1 MKIHKS
7 LSVIVPLY
15 NKEIFIKST
24 LDNISLL
31 LKDIDYEIIVVEN
44 GSTDNSKQVLRSYI
58 NSNENLPLV
67 PISSKK
73 GLGNAL
79 KAGIKA
85 SKKDFIMCIPAD
97 FTSGKSEIKFFL
109 TNGDHDYVI
118 GSRTLSSNISRDKN
132 RILVSSVLHIFNKFI
147 LNIPIKDTQFT
158 FIIRTNLANQ
168 LILNCKSTGFYIT
181 AEMIYFALKKNVQIL
196 EIPVFLTEDKRN
208 KTTIKFFSDSLNV
221 ISDIFRVFINH
232 GRL

>member
-1 MKIHKS
+1 
-7 LSVIVPLY
+7 
-15 NKEIFIKST
+15 
-24 LDNISLL
+24 
-31 LKDIDYEIIVVEN
+31 
-44 GSTDNSKQVLRSYI
+44 
-58 NSNENLPLV
+58 
-67 PISSKK
+67 
-73 GLGNAL
+73 
-79 KAGIKA
+79 
-85 SKKDFIMCIPAD
+85 MCIPAD

-118 GSRTLSSNISRDKN
+118 GSRTMSSKTSRDKN

-158 FIIRTNLANQ
+158 FIVRTNLANQ

-181 AEMIYFALKKNVQIL
+181 AEMIYFALKKNTQIL
-196 EIPVFLTEDKRN
+196 EIPVLLTEDKRN

-221 ISDIFRVFINH
+221 ISDIVRIFINH

>member
-1 MKIHKS
+1 MKIEKS

-44 GSTDNSKQVLRSYI
+44 GSTDNSKKVLSSYI
-58 NSNENLPLV
+58 NSNENIPLV
-67 PISSKK
+67 SISSKK

-85 SKKDFIMCIPAD
+85 SKKDFVMCIPAD
-97 FTSGKSEIKFFL
+97 FTSGKSEIEFFL
-109 TNGDHDYVI
+109 TNSDQDYVI
-118 GSRTLSSNISRDKN
+118 GSRALTSNIARSKN
-132 RILVSSVLHIFNKFI
+132 RIFVSYVLYILNRFI

-168 LILNCKSTGFYIT
+168 IILSCQSTGFYIT
-181 AEMIYFALKKNVQIL
+181 AEMIYFALKKNIQIL
-196 EIPVFLTEDKRN
+196 EIPVLLTEDKRN
-208 KTTIKFFSDSLNV
+208 KTTIKFFSDGLNV
-221 ISDIFRVFINH
+221 FSDILRIFINH
-232 GRL
+232 GQL